1 MQVKSQDPSTGFSVL
16 LPQKCKLPTTMA
28 CKAPCDGAPLP
39 ALQPRLIHLPSH
51 ILCSG
56 HRHLLTIAR
65 LFRALSCLGDFAHDV
80 LHNLECFFLHSFQSG
95 IFHSSH
101 LSLNISSEEYSL
113 ISPLIIR
120 YYNSLPV
127 FFIILNTVFLG

>member
-1 MQVKSQDPSTGFSVL
+1 M
-16 LPQKCKLPTTMA
+16 
-28 CKAPCDGAPLP
+28 
-39 ALQPRLIHLPSH
+39 
-51 ILCSG
+51 
-56 HRHLLTIAR
+56 
-65 LFRALSCLGDFAHDV
+65 

-120 YYNSLPV
+120 YYNSLLGFFCFISFSLMFLVCPPFPSSFSLSLPPLSGGEGGRV
-127 FFIILNTVFLG
+127 FHCWKL